1 MTGRIEQVNISDG
14 GVPKRPVPEAWVS
27 AEGLAGDWQQDRE
40 HHGGPER
47 AVCLLGTDVIARLQ
61 AEGHPIAPGTTG
73 ENLTVSGLDWHAVRP
88 GARLA
93 VGEALELEIT
103 RTATPCRTI
112 GASFDG
118 GRFSRL
124 SDKAHPGDTRL
135 YARVLRPGSVRPG
148 DAVRVLPEG

>member
-1 MTGRIEQVNISDG
+1 MTGRIEQVNISGG
-14 GVPKRPVPEAWVS
+14 GVPKRPILEVWVS
-27 AEGLAGDWQQDRE
+27 TEGLAGDWQQDRE

-61 AEGHPIAPGTTG
+61 AEGHPIVPGSTG

-88 GARLA
+88 GMRLA
-93 VGEALELEIT
+93 IGDGLELEVT
-103 RTATPCRTI
+103 RPATPCRTI

-124 SDKAHPGDTRL
+124 SDKTHPGDTRL
-135 YARVLRPGSVRPG
+135 YARVRHPGFVRPG
-148 DAVRVLPEG
+148 DPVRVLPGG